1 MSIFDADDL
10 VSSALA
16 PVITIRPEIRTMNR
30 PKKTRYIPANAEAR
44 EFPQAGVVAYCYGSG
59 VRYALLAYK
68 GRQIRA
74 ALNLAFTTAEQR
86 DRHLTSYIERQAAN
100 ENAKRERRETGHGLA
115 VGDIVYETYG
125 YEQTNVHFYEVTRVP
140 SARSAVVCEIEAEKT
155 EAGEKTMAGTA
166 VPRPGVFKAG
176 AMPRMHRAAYLH
188 ALSGGPGH
196 HGSLS
201 KWDGRPKY
209 YSSYY

>member
-1 MSIFDADDL
+1 
-10 VSSALA
+10 
-16 PVITIRPEIRTMNR
+16 
-30 PKKTRYIPANAEAR
+30 
-44 EFPQAGVVAYCYGSG
+44 
-59 VRYALLAYK
+59 
-68 GRQIRA
+68 
-74 ALNLAFTTAEQR
+74 
-86 DRHLTSYIERQAAN
+86 HLTSYIERQAAN

-155 EAGEKTMAGTA
+155 EAGEKAMAGTA

-188 ALSGGPGH
+188 VLSGGAGH

-201 KWDGRPKY
+201 KWD
-209 YSSYY
+209 

>member
-10 VSSALA
+10 VTSTLA

-30 PKKTRYIPANAEAR
+30 LKKTRYIPANAEAR
-44 EFPQAGVVAYCYGSG
+44 EFPQAGVVAYCYVSG

-86 DRHLTSYIERQAAN
+86 DRHLTSYIERQTAN

-125 YEQTNVHFYEVTRVP
+125 YEQTNVGFSRHTCENDSQNPISFVKTWSCQIKRRFH
-140 SARSAVVCEIEAEKT
+140 RSST
-155 EAGEKTMAGTA
+155 T
-166 VPRPGVFKAG
+166 
-176 AMPRMHRAAYLH
+176 
-188 ALSGGPGH
+188 S
-196 HGSLS
+196 SLS
-201 KWDGRPKY
+201 SFGTLQLSCGDCARPVGHRG
-209 YSSYY
+209 

>member
-10 VSSALA
+10 VSSTFA

-44 EFPQAGVVAYCYGSG
+44 EFPQAGVVAYCYGNG

-86 DRHLTSYIERQAAN
+86 DRHLTSY
-100 ENAKRERRETGHGLA
+100 
-115 VGDIVYETYG
+115 
-125 YEQTNVHFYEVTRVP
+125 
-140 SARSAVVCEIEAEKT
+140 
-155 EAGEKTMAGTA
+155 
-166 VPRPGVFKAG
+166 
-176 AMPRMHRAAYLH
+176 
-188 ALSGGPGH
+188 
-196 HGSLS
+196 
-201 KWDGRPKY
+201 
-209 YSSYY
+209 